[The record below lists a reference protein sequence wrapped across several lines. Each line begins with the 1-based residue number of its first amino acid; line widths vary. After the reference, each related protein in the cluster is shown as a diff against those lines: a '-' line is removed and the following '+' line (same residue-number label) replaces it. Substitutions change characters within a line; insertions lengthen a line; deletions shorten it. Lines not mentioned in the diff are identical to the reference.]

1 MGDDRQGLVAFLGAA
16 ADRRLLHEDL
26 RNLPDAE
33 QYREPAISTH
43 KHDRLVTAGS
53 ILTGVTLICGLALIL
68 YGGRGILF
76 GSGGALDTLLTV
88 LGIALAGTA
97 WGWVHVAE
105 YVGLTI
111 DGRQQRTADER
122 AQDWLASVEPYPR
135 FSVSTSVLA
144 DASTRIERT
153 LHKPVLTEQKRS
165 AANGTASDGATTK
178 TFTFVRETDAE
189 QTFDADTSAE
199 VIAAAAETMRRQAR
213 LETDRLQGL
222 WEAASTA
229 YAAALSTAHDDQ
241 QELAARRAAATAL
254 SEHINAS
261 LLEPPLVE

>member
-1 MGDDRQGLVAFLGAA
+1 MGDDRQGIVAFLGVAP
-16 ADRRLLHEDL
+16 DRRLLHEDL
-26 RNLPDAE
+26 RTLPDAE
-33 QYREPAISTH
+33 QYRAPAISTH

-53 ILTGVTLICGLALIL
+53 VLTGVTLIFGVALIL

-76 GSGGALDTLLTV
+76 GSGGALDALLTV

-111 DGRQQRTADER
+111 DGRQQRTVDER
-122 AQDWLASVEPYPR
+122 AQAWLASVEPYPR

-144 DASTRIERT
+144 DASTRIERV
-153 LHKPVLTEQKRS
+153 LHKPVLTEE
-165 AANGTASDGATTK
+165 N

-199 VIAAAAETMRRQAR
+199 VIAASAETMRRQAR
-213 LETDRLQGL
+213 LESDRLQGL

-229 YAAALSTAHDDQ
+229 YAAALSSAQDDH
-241 QELAARRAAATAL
+241 QELAAQRAAATAL